1 MTYFVSLRLT
11 AIVLGL
17 IYLAGHLPAAL
28 APVRFGIWARRLS
41 NHYPL
46 GVVLMLLATLWFVV
60 LTGLMDLGEISN
72 IRVQLMAVWAVA
84 GVLLA
89 IFVRGFLALRALG
102 CLLLL
107 AAALMLDAAFLAL
120 TPWRYV
126 VTILAYVWVVAGMVL
141 VYSPHVGRK
150 ALDWAA
156 ENTERMRVLGW
167 PGVAVGLLLI
177 VLGIWVYPSSPGFWL

>member
-28 APVRFGIWARRLS
+28 APVRFGKLAQRLS
-41 NHYPL
+41 QNYVL
-46 GVVLMLLATLWFVV
+46 GVVLIMLATLWFVV

-72 IRVQLMAVWAVA
+72 IRVQLMAVWAIA

-89 IFVRGFLALRALG
+89 IFVRGFLTLRALG

-107 AAALMLDAAFLAL
+107 GAALLLDAAFLAL

-126 VTILAYVWVVAGMVL
+126 VTILAYVWVIAGMVL

-150 ALDWAA
+150 WLDWAA

-167 PGVAVGLLLI
+167 PGVAAGLLLI

>member
-28 APVRFGIWARRLS
+28 APVRFGKWAQRLS
-41 NHYPL
+41 HNYPL
-46 GVVLMLLATLWFVV
+46 GVVLMILATLWFVV

-72 IRVQLMAVWAVA
+72 IRVQLMAVWAIA

-89 IFVRGFLALRALG
+89 IFVRGFLTLRALG

-107 AAALMLDAAFLAL
+107 AAALLLDAAFLAL

-126 VTILAYVWVVAGMVL
+126 VTILAYVWVIVGMVF

-150 ALDWAA
+150 WLDWAV
-156 ENTERMRVLGW
+156 ENTERMRVLAW